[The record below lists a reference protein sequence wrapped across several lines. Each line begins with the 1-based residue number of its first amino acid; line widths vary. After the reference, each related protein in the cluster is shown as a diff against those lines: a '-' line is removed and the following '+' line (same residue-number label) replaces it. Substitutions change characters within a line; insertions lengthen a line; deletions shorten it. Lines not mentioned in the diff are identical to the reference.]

1 MFNTSTTTK
10 GASNLLSNIAKNA
23 AQTTTAL
30 ANTTTKALNQASS
43 LATDAVES
51 ANKAVNKGL
60 NAITNV
66 AKNTPVINSLLP
78 FGNVGKNNAAKAT
91 NAVANTVTNT
101 AVNAANAVSNTA
113 ANAANALAN
122 AANTAFE
129 NVFPN
134 TSGPAAWPWWVW
146 ALAAFVVIAVVVA
159 IVMTVY
165 KDQVQE
171 TWNKIKGALGMGPK
185 EEKPAEPKPEATPE
199 APTPE
204 APEGPGLIGQ
214 ATGLI
219 SKVLPGGKEV
229 FNVSSNEFT
238 YYDAEPMCKALGA
251 QLATYDQVQEAW
263 KKGADWCNYGWVKGQ
278 MAVFPTQKDTYATL
292 QNGPPEDQTACGVP
306 GVNGG
311 YFDNP
316 EMRFGVNCYGVKP
329 AQTANDV
336 RVLQEKGLLPESPE
350 TLKIDQQAQEYKE
363 RLASIG
369 VLPFSG
375 STWSSA

>member
-23 AQTTTAL
+23 AQTTTAI

-43 LATDAVES
+43 IATDAMES
-51 ANKAVNKGL
+51 ANKAANKGL
-60 NAITNV
+60 NAMANV

-78 FGNVGKNNAAKAT
+78 FGNAGKNNAATKAA
-91 NAVANTVTNT
+91 NAVTNT
-101 AVNAANAVSNTA
+101 AVNAANAVFNTA
-113 ANAANALAN
+113 ANAANAVAN
-122 AANTAFE
+122 AANNAFE

-159 IVMTVY
+159 IVLTVY

-171 TWNKIKGALGMGPK
+171 TWNTIKGALGMGPK
-185 EEKPAEPKPEATPE
+185 EEKPAEPKPEVPAE
-199 APTPE
+199 AAQADAG
-204 APEGPGLIGQ
+204 APEGPGLLSQ

-292 QNGPPEDQTACGVP
+292 QSGPPEDQNACGTP

-311 YFDNP
+311 FFDNP

-336 RVLQEKGLLPESPE
+336 RVLQEKGLLPASPE